1 MSTTWREIAFQFEP
15 DIAQAAARAWSWLLP
30 EPWTPLV
37 CSMVG
42 GMFVERPNN
51 EVHWLDTGTGLLERV
66 AHNRARF
73 EEMIRISPDLV
84 DEWFLP
90 PLVERLHAAGKKPK
104 VGECYGFT
112 VLPVFAEGKFEV
124 ENMFVVPVTEQ
135 FIGMADI
142 HRQLNEIPDSSRVRI
157 KVVD

>member
-1 MSTTWREIAFQFEP
+1 MTIRWREIAFQLEP

-51 EVHWLDTGTGLLERV
+51 AVHCLDTATGLAEQV
-66 AHNRARF
+66 ANSRRDF
-73 EEMIRISPDLV
+73 EEMSRTAPDLV

-90 PLVERLHAAGKKPK
+90 PLVERLHAAGKKPTL
-104 VGECYGFT
+104 GECYGFT
-112 VLPVFAEGKFEV
+112 ILPAFAEGKFDV
-124 ENMFVVPVTEQ
+124 ENMFVVPVREQ
-135 FIGMADI
+135 FVGMADI
-142 HRQLNEIPDSSRVRI
+142 HRRLSELSDGSRVRL